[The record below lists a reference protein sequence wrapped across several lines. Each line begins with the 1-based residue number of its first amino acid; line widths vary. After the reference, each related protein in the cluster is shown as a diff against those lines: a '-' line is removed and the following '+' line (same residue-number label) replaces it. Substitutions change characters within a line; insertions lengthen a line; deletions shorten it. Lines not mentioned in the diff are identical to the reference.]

1 MSLLNLTPHTIK
13 VMTHYGELYEF
24 EPCGTVARVST
35 TSKVLS
41 QDVCPGFVVN
51 VTEYGN
57 VEGIPEAGTEQFLVS
72 AMVLDRLGSE
82 YSGWA
87 FAPDTGPSAVRNDK
101 GHVDY
106 VVQLKTVPQPF

>member
-24 EPCGTVARVST
+24 EPSGTVARVST
-35 TSKVLS
+35 TSKVLD
-41 QDVCPGFVVN
+41 QNVCPGFTVN
-51 VTEYGN
+51 VTVFSN

-87 FAPDTGPSAVRNDK
+87 FAPDTGPSCVRDSNGFV
-101 GHVDY
+101 GHVT
-106 VVQLKTVPQPF
+106 QLKTVL